1 MRFEVLGPLRVVG
14 ADGGLV
20 QLPSGAQRRLLSL
33 LLSRAG
39 RPVSSDYLGE
49 YLELSGGALRVAVS
63 RLRRVVGFAS
73 LVTAP
78 PGYELRTD
86 RIDALRFEQLV
97 AVARKETDTATA
109 TLRAALDLWRGEAYA
124 EFADEEWAVVEVHRL
139 AELRAAAVEDLVEL
153 LLDAREWTAA
163 ITTVEPLIREQPF
176 RDRPH
181 GQLMRALADSGRR
194 IDALRAYQAYR
205 TLLAEEVGTEPSEA
219 IARLDRDI
227 ARSGAERIV
236 SNWAPSLEY

>member
-14 ADGGLV
+14 ADGRLIHV
-20 QLPSGAQRRLLSL
+20 ASAAQRRMLSL

-39 RPVSSDYLGE
+39 TNVSSDYLGE
-49 YLELSGGALRVAVS
+49 CLDLSGGALRVAIS

-86 RIDALRFEQLV
+86 RIDALRFERLLSR
-97 AVARKETDTATA
+97 AHREPDAAIN
-109 TLRAALDLWRGEAYA
+109 TLRTALAFWRGDAYA

-139 AELRAAAVEDLVEL
+139 TELRAAAVEDLVEL

-163 ITTVEPLIREQPF
+163 ITTIEPLIREQPF

-181 GQLMRALADSGRR
+181 ALLMRAFADSGRR

-205 TLLAEEVGTEPSEA
+205 ALLAEEVGTEPSEA
-219 IARLDRDI
+219 ITRLDRDI
-227 ARSGAERIV
+227 ARCGAQNIV
-236 SNWAPSLEY
+236 SSRVSDR